1 MAEDQSRGST
11 RSASPPARRS
21 RRPVQSCDPCRR
33 RKVRCDHNSPCSACQ
48 VSRSSVTCTYQGDQQ
63 QPSLVLE
70 DRGSEGN
77 DVQQQAPR
85 SLSIAPNNTNIDY
98 PAKRQRTTHES
109 ERIRSVERR
118 IQQLEHSVVPEV
130 DPQQHSFSS
139 NNNHLTLLALSDR
152 IRNVEQ
158 RLAEL
163 SQARPAPSA
172 VTGDKSLTI
181 PSAIPRLRHNPM
193 KVKLFPSSHWLQT
206 AEKVSSKLLSNE
218 HKRIDCVNIG

>member
-1 MAEDQSRGST
+1 MTEDQSLGST

-33 RKVRCDHNSPCSACQ
+33 RKVRCDLKLPCSACQ
-48 VSRSSVTCTYQGDQQ
+48 VSRSSVTCTYQDQQ
-63 QPSLVLE
+63 QPSLALE

-77 DVQQQAPR
+77 NVQQVVPR
-85 SLSIAPNNTNIDY
+85 SLSIAPNNNIDH
-98 PAKRQRTTHES
+98 PAKRQRTTHET

-130 DPQQHSFSS
+130 DPQQHSLSSNS
-139 NNNHLTLLALSDR
+139 NNNLTLLSLSDR
-152 IRNVEQ
+152 IQNVEQ

-172 VTGDKSLTI
+172 VTGDKSLSI
-181 PSAIPRLRHNPM
+181 PSVTPRLRHNPM
-193 KVKLFPSSHWLQT
+193 KVKLFPSSHWLHT

-218 HKRIDCVNIG
+218 N